1 LKAKIAKRAE
11 KPGTDWKREYER
23 VEAQRQRVVRT
34 LLALRA
40 LKSLV
45 LYPEPAIRHVRLELL
60 NLPWR
65 MADQVLF
72 EDVDTARKM
81 LQLEAWRILEE
92 FEGRLAAGDRQPVT
106 PLNARYMQA
115 DGELQYGDLE
125 LEQQ

>member
-1 LKAKIAKRAE
+1 MKAKCKKPERLE

-23 VEAQRQRVVRT
+23 TEGRRQRVVRA

-40 LKSLV
+40 LKTLAPN
-45 LYPEPAIRHVRLELL
+45 PEPAIRYVRLQLL

-72 EDVDTARKM
+72 EDVDTARK
-81 LQLEAWRILEE
+81 LLTVEAWRILEE
-92 FEGRLAAGDRQPVT
+92 FDARLDSGDSAPLT
-106 PLNARYMQA
+106 PLNARYLQA

-125 LEQQ
+125 LE